1 MKMKLFVFFFSILI
15 VSCGSGSRLM
25 ERYGVREIRMMHN
38 GRERTCLIHVP
49 VGKLTGRLP
58 LVLVLHGG
66 GGTAAGMIKLT
77 RNRFNEL
84 ADVRGFYAA
93 YPQGIR
99 KHWNDFRDDPID
111 YAHRERIDDS
121 GFISAL
127 IDRLA
132 AEYPIDPDRVFATG
146 ISNGGFMSY
155 RLGCELSPKIRGIAP
170 VAATL
175 PAGAD
180 KKCKPAKP
188 VNVVIINGTDDP
200 LVPFNGGY
208 VTVLGRRRG
217 EILST
222 EDTVRFWTRA
232 DECTSTPATGE
243 LPDRDPDD
251 GTRVKEQTFG
261 TCGRGV
267 RVVLYRVEG
276 GGHTWPGGK
285 QYLSRRFIGNTSYD
299 FNACDVI
306 WEFFSS
312 SR

>member
-1 MKMKLFVFFFSILI
+1 MVIA
-15 VSCGSGSRLM
+15 SCGSSSRLM
-25 ERYGVREIRMMHN
+25 ERFGVREIRMMHD

-49 VGKLTGRLP
+49 EGKFNGSLP

-84 ADVRGFYAA
+84 ADTRGFFAA

-111 YAHRERIDDS
+111 YAHREKIDDS

-132 AEYPIDPDRVFATG
+132 AEYPVDTGRVFATG

-155 RLGCELSPKIRGIAP
+155 RLGCELSLKIRGIAA

-175 PAGAD
+175 PAGAGE
-180 KKCKPAKP
+180 KCKPAKP
-188 VNVVIINGTDDP
+188 VSVLIINGTDDP

-208 VTVLGRRRG
+208 VTVLGTRRG
-217 EILST
+217 KILST
-222 EDTVRFWTRA
+222 GDTISFWTAA
-232 DECTSTPATGE
+232 DGCTSSPAIRE

-251 GTRVKEQTFG
+251 GTRVKELSYG
-261 TCGRGV
+261 PCGRDV

-285 QYLSRRFIGNTSYD
+285 PYLPRRFIGNTSND
-299 FNACDVI
+299 FSACDVI
-306 WEFFSS
+306 WEFFRS